1 MFLFTENTNKLK
13 QFDISLLFGSVDLFN
28 GPEKK

>member
-13 QFDISLLFGSVDLFN
+13 QFDIGVLFGSVDLFN
-28 GPEKK
+28 GPGKK